1 MPIIEAIKTAHREAC
16 TVMTYETILY
26 EKRGSI
32 AYVTLNRPEK
42 LNALSPDLQ
51 HEVRAALEHAGW
63 EDAEIRVIVLKAAGR
78 AFSAGF
84 DITTGANVNAV
95 ARRDRFLKGKGF
107 SASTWWDVFWNNPK
121 PIIAQI
127 HGFCI
132 AGGLA
137 TATFCDL
144 RICSEDAKFGAPEI
158 RTGGPYIPAVWPWVV
173 GMTKARELLYTG
185 NLIDAAEAKRL
196 NLVNDVVAADELE
209 EAVEKQALT
218 IAKLPAATVEYN
230 KKLINMSYELMG
242 IRQVI
247 ERSMELESITLASS
261 DTLPEIQEFNAIRE
275 RDGLKA
281 ALSWNANRFSEEDA
295 WFKQARERG

>member
-1 MPIIEAIKTAHREAC
+1 MPTAS
-16 TVMTYETILY
+16 YDTILY
-26 EKRGSI
+26 EKDGPV

-42 LNALSPDLQ
+42 LNALSDDLQ
-51 HEVRAALEHAGW
+51 LDVREALDDAGW
-63 EDAEIRVIVLKAAGR
+63 NSPEIRVIVLRASGR

-84 DITTGANVNAV
+84 DITGGSEDGPVEM
-95 ARRDRFLKGKGF
+95 RQKFLDSKGF
-107 SASTWWDVFWNNPK
+107 SASGWWDVFWNNPK

-132 AGGLA
+132 AGALA

-144 RICSEDAKFGAPEI
+144 RICTEDAKFGAPEI

-185 NLIDAAEAKRL
+185 NLIDAVEAKRL
-196 NLVNDVVAADELE
+196 DLVNDVVHEDEIDAFVRRKAE
-209 EAVEKQALT
+209 T
-218 IAKLPAATVEYN
+218 IAKLPEPTIRYN

-242 IRQVI
+242 VRQVI
-247 ERSMELESITLASS
+247 ERSMELEVIALNSPGSS
-261 DTLPEIQEFNAIRE
+261 PEIDEFHAIRD

-281 ALSWNANRFSEEDA
+281 ALSWSSARFADEDA
-295 WFKQARERG
+295 WFKESRDRA

>member
-1 MPIIEAIKTAHREAC
+1 MN
-16 TVMTYETILY
+16 YETIIY
-26 EKRGSI
+26 EKHGPI
-32 AYVTLNRPEK
+32 ATVTLNRPDK
-42 LNALSPDLQ
+42 LNALSEDLQ
-51 HEVRAALEHAGW
+51 LEVRHALEDAGW
-63 EDAEIRVIVLKAAGR
+63 ADDDIRVIVLKAAGR

-84 DITTGANVNAV
+84 DITTTRRVNAAERR
-95 ARRDRFLKGKGF
+95 ARYLKGKTF
-107 SASTWWDVFWNNPK
+107 SASAWWDVFWNNPK

-158 RTGGPYIPAVWPWVV
+158 RTGGPYIPAVWPWAV

-196 NLVNDVVAADELE
+196 DLVNDVVPADELD
-209 EAVEKQALT
+209 EAVERQAQT

-247 ERSMELESITLASS
+247 DRSMELEAIALASTDS
-261 DTLPEIQEFNAIRE
+261 APEIEEFDRIRE
-275 RDGLKA
+275 KDGLKA
-281 ALSWNANRFSEEDA
+281 ALSWNAARFGDEDA
-295 WFKQARERG
+295 WFKKDRDRG

>member
-1 MPIIEAIKTAHREAC
+1 MEFENII
-16 TVMTYETILY
+16 Y
-26 EKRGSI
+26 EKRGPI
-32 AYVTLNRPEK
+32 AYVTLDRPEK
-42 LNALSPDLQ
+42 LNALSDDLQ
-51 HEVRAALEHAGW
+51 MEVRVALEEAGW
-63 EDAEIRVIVLKAAGR
+63 QDDDIRVIVLKASGR

-84 DITTGANVNAV
+84 DITNSSKVDAV
-95 ARRDRFLKGKGF
+95 EMRSRLLKGKTF
-107 SASTWWDVFWNNPK
+107 SASGWWDVFWNNPK

-185 NLIDAAEAKRL
+185 NLIDAQEAKRL
-196 NLVNDVVAADELE
+196 DLVNEVVPIEELDA
-209 EAVEKQALT
+209 AVERQALT

-230 KKLINMSYELMG
+230 KKLINSAYELMG
-242 IRQVI
+242 VRQVI
-247 ERSMELESITLASS
+247 ERSMELEAIAITSKESS
-261 DTLPEIQEFNAIRE
+261 PEIREFDAIRE
-275 RDGLKA
+275 KDGLKA
-281 ALSWNANRFSEEDA
+281 ALSWNAARFSEEDA
-295 WFKQARERG
+295 WFKKARERG

>member
-1 MPIIEAIKTAHREAC
+1 MSYENII
-16 TVMTYETILY
+16 Y
-26 EKRGSI
+26 EKRGPI
-32 AYVTLNRPEK
+32 ATVTMNRPDK
-42 LNALSPDLQ
+42 LNALSDDLQ
-51 HEVRAALEHAGW
+51 SEVRQALEDAGW
-63 EDAEIRVIVLKAAGR
+63 GDDEIRVIVLKAAGR

-84 DITTGANVNAV
+84 DIAAGQNVDAV
-95 ARRDRFLKGKGF
+95 EWRAQFLKGKNF
-107 SASTWWDVFWNNPK
+107 SASAWWDVFWNNPK

-144 RICSEDAKFGAPEI
+144 RICSDEAKFGAPEI

-196 NLVNDVVAADELE
+196 DLVNEVVPIEELDA
-209 EAVEKQALT
+209 AVERQAQT

-242 IRQVI
+242 VRQVI
-247 ERSMELESITLASS
+247 DRSMELEAIALASAGS
-261 DTLPEIQEFNAIRE
+261 SPEIDEFNKIRE
-275 RDGLKA
+275 KEGLKA
-281 ALSWNANRFSEEDA
+281 ALSWNAARFTEEDA
-295 WFKQARERG
+295 WFKKSRQRD